1 MRVAQVWRYPV
12 KSLQG
17 ERPEVLEVGLER
29 IAGDREWGVR
39 DSTTGIV
46 LTGRTA
52 RPLLHAHAHLA
63 SPDEVVVTLPDG
75 RQLHDRDDSVDLAL
89 SAYVGQPVHLAHAKS
104 DEQAAFEAPVEFSDD
119 TSPMARWQSRPGSF
133 NDGHPVH
140 LLTTASLRAA
150 GALHPDGE
158 WDVRR
163 FRPNILV
170 DVDGDARAFPED
182 DWTTVTIGDVVLEVY
197 KRTTRCAITARAQ
210 PGLDDDLGV
219 PRALARNRNAKLGV
233 YARVTTAGTIAPGD
247 PVTAA

>member
-17 ERPEVLEVGLER
+17 EQPDRLDIGLDRVE
-29 IAGDREWGVR
+29 GDREWGVR
-39 DSTTGIV
+39 DSATGVV

-52 RPLLHAHAHLA
+52 RPLLHATARLA
-63 SPDEVVVTLPDG
+63 APDEVVVTLPDG
-75 RQLHDRDDSVDLAL
+75 RELHDGDDTVDLAL

-104 DEQAAFEAPVEFSDD
+104 DEQASFEAPVEFSDD
-119 TSPMARWQSRPGSF
+119 SSPIARWQSRPGSF

-150 GALHPDGE
+150 GALHPNGA

-163 FRPNILV
+163 FRPNVLV
-170 DVDGDARAFPED
+170 DVDGDAFVED
-182 DWTTVTIGDVVLEVY
+182 EWTSVTIGDVVLEVY
-197 KRTTRCAITARAQ
+197 KRTTRCAMTARSQ
-210 PGLDDDLGV
+210 PGLADDLGV

-247 PVTAA
+247 RVSVA

>member
-17 ERPEVLEVGLER
+17 ERPPALEVGLER
-29 IAGDREWGVR
+29 VAGDREWGVR
-39 DSTTGIV
+39 DSTSGVV

-52 RPLLHAHAHLA
+52 RPLLHARARLVG
-63 SPDEVVVTLPDG
+63 PDEVVVTLPDG
-75 RQLHDRDDSVDLAL
+75 RELHDRDENVDLAL
-89 SAYVGQPVHLAHAKS
+89 SAYVGQPVHLARAKA

-119 TSPMARWQSRPGSF
+119 TSPIARWQSRPGSF

-150 GALHPDGE
+150 GALHPGGE

-163 FRPNILV
+163 FRPNVLV
-170 DVDGDARAFPED
+170 DVDGDDFPED
-182 DWTTVTIGDVVLEVY
+182 EWSSVAIGDVVLEVY

-247 PVTAA
+247 GVTVA

>member
-17 ERPEVLEVGLER
+17 ERPEAIEIGLER
-29 IAGDREWGVR
+29 VAGDREWGVR
-39 DSTTGIV
+39 DSATGVV

-52 RPLLHAHAHLA
+52 RPLLHAHARLTGQ
-63 SPDEVVVTLPDG
+63 DEVVVTLPDG
-75 RQLHDRDDSVDLAL
+75 RQLHDGDDTIDLAL

-119 TSPMARWQSRPGSF
+119 TSPIARWQSRPGTF

-158 WDVRR
+158 WDARR
-163 FRPNILV
+163 FRPNVLI
-170 DVDGDARAFPED
+170 ED
-182 DWTTVTIGDVVLEVY
+182 DTAGYAEEMWTSVTIGEVVLEVY
-197 KRTTRCAITARAQ
+197 KRTTRCAMTARAQ
-210 PGLDDDLGV
+210 PGLDDDLEV
-219 PRALARNRNAKLGV
+219 PRSLARNRNAKLGV
-233 YARVTTAGTIAPGD
+233 YARVTAAGTIAPGD
-247 PVTAA
+247 PVTVA